1 MALDVF
7 HVARELSERGEHYA
21 LATVVWRRGPSS
33 GKAGYRAV
41 ITATGEV
48 RGWVGGACAE
58 PVVVR
63 EALQAINEGTPRLVF
78 LGSPEELRSE
88 EEDGIVQVPIS
99 CHSEGA
105 LKIFIEPVPRGPDLV
120 VVGRSPMV
128 HALAAL
134 AGTLGWWTTV
144 VDDGGSPEDW
154 PEADRVVT
162 TLDLEE
168 AGVGPRTALVI
179 ATQGHYDEEALER
192 AVQTSAGWLGV
203 VASHRRAETLLG
215 YLRDRGFPDEVLA
228 AVRAPAGLD
237 LGRVSHDEIAVAIL
251 AELVQLKAA
260 GGLAGAGVSP
270 AKKGRESAAPPPR
283 EVAVDPIC
291 GMTVAVAGAR
301 HRVEQEGETY
311 YFCGAGCRANFEA
324 SHEETAHGD
333 PSGERVHG
341 SGVGR

>member
-1 MALDVF
+1 MALDVLEL
-7 HVARELSERGEHYA
+7 ARTLTERGEHHA
-21 LATVVWRRGPSS
+21 IATVVWRRGPSS

-78 LGSPEELRSE
+78 LGSPEELSSE
-88 EEDGIVQVPIS
+88 GGDGIVAVPIA

-128 HALAAL
+128 HTLATL
-134 AGTLGWWTTV
+134 AGDLGWWTTV
-144 VDDGGSPEDW
+144 VDDGGTPEAW
-154 PEADRVVT
+154 PEADRVMT
-162 TLDLEE
+162 TLDLEG

-215 YLRDRGFPDEVLA
+215 YLRDRGFSDDVLA

-237 LGRVSHDEIAVAIL
+237 LGHVTHEEIAVAIL
-251 AELVQLKAA
+251 AELVQFRAA
-260 GGLAGAGVSP
+260 GGL
-270 AKKGRESAAPPPR
+270 KGRESTAPPPP
-283 EVAVDPIC
+283 EEATDPVC

-301 HRVEQEGETY
+301 HRVQRGDETY
-311 YFCGAGCRANFEA
+311 YFCCAGCQASFEA
-324 SHEETAHGD
+324 SHEETEHGD
-333 PSGERVHG
+333 PSRERVHG
-341 SGVGR
+341 PGLGG